1 MGAGALKAAD
11 LHSVN
16 ISHIRSCD
24 CTLKNCIRLSEIRT
38 RTSIKPRLGLG
49 QSWGA
54 APETRYIIENW
65 RHAEC
70 ISSISQE
77 HNSNSQ
83 EKKDKISANR
93 QKSNIHVYKNG
104 SVWIDPQTHC
114 IIRRVSAN
122 KINQSNAIYAVGAM
136 TRGQII
142 DASMARGIVQST
154 AIIADNLIDYLKNPY
169 WGA

>member
-1 MGAGALKAAD
+1 MQNLLKRGI
-11 LHSVN
+11 VQ
-16 ISHIRSCD
+16 IE
-24 CTLKNCIRLSEIRT
+24 EI
-38 RTSIKPRLGLG
+38 
-49 QSWGA
+49 Q
-54 APETRYIIENW
+54 Y
-65 RHAEC
+65 AEP
-70 ISSISQE
+70 
-77 HNSNSQ
+77 Q
-83 EKKDKISANR
+83 EKKQKIPANR

-154 AIIADNLIDYLKNPY
+154 AIIADNLINYLKKCQ
-169 WGA
+169 GDA